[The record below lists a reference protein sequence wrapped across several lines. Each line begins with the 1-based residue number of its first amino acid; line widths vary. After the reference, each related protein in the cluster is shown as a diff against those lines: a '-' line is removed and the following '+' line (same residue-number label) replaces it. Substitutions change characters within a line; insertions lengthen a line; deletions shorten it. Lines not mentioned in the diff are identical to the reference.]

1 MNEIIAFRI
10 LHKQKGSFTNMS
22 SVLVLGTIGDIINNV
37 GAWTQTNVGITLTR
51 TLGVMATIY
60 GVWMIF
66 RAATSRQG
74 QSGGR
79 WLQAAVALIVGFGM
93 IMAPSFYSKL
103 GSNTN
108 DSVQQA
114 VGTQGT
120 ATVTAGQTI
129 NLAGQAQQAGH
140 TVVLK

>member
-1 MNEIIAFRI
+1 MNEIIAFKI
-10 LHKQKGSFTNMS
+10 LHKKGSFTDMAN
-22 SVLVLGTIGDIINNV
+22 VLVLGTIGDIINNV

-60 GVWMIF
+60 GIWMIF

-93 IMAPSFYSKL
+93 IVAPSFYSKL

-129 NLAGQAQQAGH
+129 NLVGQAQQTGH
-140 TVVLK
+140 TVALK